1 MNADNPEQFDLIV
14 IGAGINGAGIAR
26 DAALRGLRVLLVDKG
41 DIGGGTTS
49 WSSRLIHGGLRYLE
63 HREFGLVRESLQ
75 ERERLLGIAP
85 HLVQPLPLLI
95 PIYKGDSRGPLLIRA
110 GMLAYDILSVGKS
123 LPRHRMLSPQ
133 EAVRRDAGIA
143 ETDLKGAALY
153 YDGQVEFPERLALEN
168 ALDARAHGADVRTY
182 HQVDR
187 IMRDGDRVRGIEGQD
202 VISGESLQALAPVIF
217 NVAGPWV
224 DRVLAEAG
232 AHAPSL
238 IGGTKGTHIVV
249 QPFAGAPR
257 DAIYVEA
264 QSDGRPFFI
273 IPWNDLYLIGTTDT
287 RFTGDLDRVEAT
299 EEEIDWLLTETN
311 RVIPGGS
318 LRREDV
324 CYSYAGVRPLPATSD
339 GSEGA
344 ITRRHLVVAH
354 GERGGPLGLYSVVG
368 GKLTTYRELAEQA
381 VDIAMGALQRP
392 RVPSR
397 TGNAPLPGA
406 ETPGSWQS
414 FRQGFLRES
423 GLGVKSAEHLLRVYG
438 TRAAQVLARADSPA
452 LREVV
457 DPWTGA
463 IAAEAPWSLET
474 EGARTLSDI
483 LARRTTIGLGPDVGI
498 GPDRALA
505 NILQTTSGWSAE
517 RATDEVES
525 YRKWVGRYRPRALTA
540 ESAGARSGAAPSVRA
555 LNEN

>member
-1 MNADNPEQFDLIV
+1 MSEAAPADPEQFDLIV

-41 DIGGGTTS
+41 DVGSGTTS

-95 PIYKGDSRGPLLIRA
+95 PIYAGDSRGPWLIRA
-110 GMLAYDILSVGKS
+110 GMLAYDTLSFGKS
-123 LPRHRMLSPQ
+123 LPRHRMVSPA
-133 EAVRRDAGIA
+133 EARRRDAGIA
-143 ETDLKGAALY
+143 EPGLLGAALY

-168 ALDARAHGADVRTY
+168 ALDAREHGAEVLTY

-187 IMRDGDRVRGIEGQD
+187 IVRDGDRVRGIEGRD
-202 VISGESLQALAPVIF
+202 LLSGEPFQAFAPVIF

-232 AHAPSL
+232 ARTSPL

-264 QSDGRPFFI
+264 KSDGRPFFI

-287 RFTGDLDRVEAT
+287 RFTGNLDRVEAT
-299 EEEIDWLLTETN
+299 DEEIDWLLRETN
-311 RVIPGGS
+311 RVIPDGA
-318 LRREDV
+318 LTRADI
-324 CYSYAGVRPLPATSD
+324 CYSYAGVRPLPATSS
-339 GSEGA
+339 GREGA
-344 ITRRHLVVAH
+344 ITRKHLVVPH
-354 GERGGPLGLYSVVG
+354 VEKGGPSGLYSVVG

-381 VDIAMGALQRP
+381 VDIAMAAMQRP

-397 TGNAPLPGA
+397 TATAPLPGA
-406 ETPGSWQS
+406 PATESWQR
-414 FRQGFLRES
+414 FRQEFLRDS
-423 GLGVKSAEHLLRVYG
+423 GLGVKSSEHLLRVYG
-438 TRAAQVLARADSPA
+438 TKAAQILARAGTLE

-463 IAAEAPWSLET
+463 IAAEAPWAFDI
-474 EGARTLSDI
+474 EGARTLADVI
-483 LARRTTIGLGPDVGI
+483 ARRTMIGLGPDVGI
-498 GPDRALA
+498 GPDRVLA
-505 NILQTTSGWSAE
+505 DILQATSGWSAE
-517 RATDEVES
+517 RVTAEVAS
-525 YRKWVGRYRPRALTA
+525 YRTWVSRYRPRALA
-540 ESAGARSGAAPSVRA
+540 PESTGARP
-555 LNEN
+555 

>member
-1 MNADNPEQFDLIV
+1 MSDAHLVNPDHFDLIV

-41 DIGGGTTS
+41 DIGSGTTS

-75 ERERLLGIAP
+75 ERERLFQIAP

-95 PIYKGDSRGPLLIRA
+95 PIYAGDSRGPWLIRA
-110 GMLAYDILSVGKS
+110 GMLAYDVLSLGKS
-123 LPRHRMLSPQ
+123 LPRHRMLSPE
-133 EAVRRDAGIA
+133 EALRRDAGIA
-143 ETDLKGAALY
+143 ETGLLGAALY

-168 ALDARAHGADVRTY
+168 ALDAKAHGADVRTY

-187 IMRDGDRVRGIEGQD
+187 IMRDGEKVRGIEGRDWITGQTF
-202 VISGESLQALAPVIF
+202 QAFAPVIF

-232 AHAPSL
+232 AQAPAL

-249 QPFAGAPR
+249 RPFAGAPR

-264 QSDGRPFFI
+264 KSDGRPFFI

-287 RFTGDLDRVEAT
+287 RFSGDLDRVEPT
-299 EEEIDWLLTETN
+299 DDEIDWLLAETN
-311 RVIPGGS
+311 EVVPGGA

-324 CYSYAGVRPLPATSD
+324 CYSYAGVRPLPATPN

-344 ITRRHLVVAH
+344 ITRKHLMVAH
-354 GERGGPLGLYSVVG
+354 AERGGPQGLYSVVG

-381 VDIAMGALQRP
+381 VDIAMDALQRP
-392 RVPSR
+392 WIASPTANV
-397 TGNAPLPGA
+397 PLPGA
-406 ETPGSWQS
+406 QTPGSWQRY
-414 FRQGFLRES
+414 RQQFLRES

-438 TRAAQVLARADSPA
+438 ARAEQVLARAESPA
-452 LREVV
+452 LRDAI

-463 IAAEAPWSLET
+463 IAAEAPWAIEM
-474 EGARTLSDI
+474 EGARTLADVV
-483 LARRTTIGLGPDVGI
+483 ARRTMIGLGPDVGI
-498 GPDRALA
+498 GPDSAIA
-505 NILQTTSGWSAE
+505 EVLQVTSNWSAP
-517 RATDEVES
+517 RAADEVAS
-525 YRKWVGRYRPRALTA
+525 YREWVRRYRPRALA
-540 ESAGARSGAAPSVRA
+540 PASAGDGS
-555 LNEN
+555 